1 MRMIGG
7 EQHMKSETLAAKA
20 VEKTLRGK
28 VQKQTFPSRL
38 EIPQKRGIPTF
49 HTASTAAG
57 HSFLSGLTGSDPN
70 RRNWLPLSPALTK
83 DEQHPQTNRRDGE
96 EVHQSRCRAFATRRE
111 CGVPA

>member
-70 RRNWLPLSPALTK
+70 RRNWLPLSPALTQIREK
-83 DEQHPQTNRRDGE
+83 HRFSAESRLFPRSNRQG
-96 EVHQSRCRAFATRRE
+96 QLS
-111 CGVPA
+111 GQL